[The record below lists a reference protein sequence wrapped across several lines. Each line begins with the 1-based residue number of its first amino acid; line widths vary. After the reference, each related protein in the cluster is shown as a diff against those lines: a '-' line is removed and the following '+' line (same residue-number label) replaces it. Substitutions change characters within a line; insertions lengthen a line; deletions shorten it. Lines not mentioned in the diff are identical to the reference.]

1 MNEWVALILL
11 ADVNKNV
18 SYNFK
23 SMLKFLYYDGILNLC
38 FKYIHVHDYN
48 SSHKSYTEEKK
59 QIYDKY
65 YLCFIIRFTIIFT
78 NK

>member
-38 FKYIHVHDYN
+38 FKYIRL
-48 SSHKSYTEEKK
+48 
-59 QIYDKY
+59 QQ
-65 YLCFIIRFTIIFT
+65 
-78 NK
+78 